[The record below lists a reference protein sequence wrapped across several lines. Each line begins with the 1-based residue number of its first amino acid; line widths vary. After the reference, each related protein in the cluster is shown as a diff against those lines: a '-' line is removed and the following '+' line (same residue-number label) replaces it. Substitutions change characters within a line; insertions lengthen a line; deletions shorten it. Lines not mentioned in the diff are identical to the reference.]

1 MQYMMHMFLLGV
13 RLIPFSTRPNQNCND
28 DDDGDG
34 GGDDNA
40 GNILDDE
47 DLIDALSQSKITSKA
62 INERLT
68 EAEHTTKEIND
79 TREDYRV
86 VATRGSIIYFV
97 IAGLSNVDPM
107 YQYRCDARVVAL
119 PSAVRYVKKVRVLF
133 RACVCNASVGCW

>member
-1 MQYMMHMFLLGV
+1 M
-13 RLIPFSTRPNQNCND
+13 
-28 DDDGDG
+28 
-34 GGDDNA
+34 
-40 GNILDDE
+40 
-47 DLIDALSQSKITSKA
+47 SQSKVTSKA

-107 YQYRCDARVVAL
+107 YQYRWGAD
-119 PSAVRYVKKVRVLF
+119 
-133 RACVCNASVGCW
+133 RAYL

>member
-1 MQYMMHMFLLGV
+1 MFYAKLNLL
-13 RLIPFSTRPNQNCND
+13 LPFHRCN
-28 DDDGDG
+28 G
-34 GGDDNA
+34 A

-107 YQYRCDARVVAL
+107 YQYRCD
-119 PSAVRYVKKVRVLF
+119 PRVLCETF
-133 RACVCNASVGCW
+133 LRSTFPVVCWWCYRCGSRFSQSDTPDNDDVGRNSFLKMVFVC

>member
-1 MQYMMHMFLLGV
+1 MKSNRASPGQKDAEPIKSKTVHNSSNKNNNG
-13 RLIPFSTRPNQNCND
+13 ND
-28 DDDGDG
+28 AFC
-34 GGDDNA
+34 A

-47 DLIDALSQSKITSKA
+47 DLIDALSQSKVTSKA

-107 YQYRCDARVVAL
+107 YQYRWGFGRVF
-119 PSAVRYVKKVRVLF
+119 P
-133 RACVCNASVGCW
+133 VCWKRT